1 MSRTDYSHG
10 LIKAN
15 KDIDVL
21 QKSVG
26 PSRSQSIAERRHD
39 KADGRMYH
47 CLASGS
53 KAKADFNR
61 GQAMGYGMYAHTGK
75 KLKP

>member
-15 KDIDVL
+15 KDIDAL

-39 KADGRMYH
+39 KADGRMWTGGFTISFHAYYG
-47 CLASGS
+47 SGLIEGT
-53 KAKADFNR
+53 KTI
-61 GQAMGYGMYAHTGK
+61 TGTFK
-75 KLKP
+75 TA